1 MLSLSVLDSVV
12 ALDWQT
18 TWFKFMSQHGYLQT
32 LCASLQWDDDSIK
45 KMLHPMPEALR
56 ALYIYESKMVGI
68 ANDNYRTHNMNNG
81 HDSGPG
87 YRREGAYGVYTVE
100 PPLKDTIEIT
110 SEQRTSFN
118 GDFPIVLIYSYPPIK
133 DNLSTKDK
141 MARKQWVPNVSV
153 IQRFHHSPPPPHFF
167 W

>member
-87 YRREGAYGVYTVE
+87 YRREGAYGYRREGAYGYRREGAYGYRREGAYGLYTVE
-100 PPLKDTIEIT
+100 PPIKDTIEIT
-110 SEQRTSFN
+110 FEQRTSFN
-118 GDFPIVLIYSYPPIK
+118 GDFTIVLMIYIHT
-133 DNLSTKDK
+133 L
-141 MARKQWVPNVSV
+141 R
-153 IQRFHHSPPPPHFF
+153 
-167 W
+167 